1 MSEPIEK
8 TAVAVIET
16 SDVAVIEASTVD
28 VMEATAVDVIETS
41 DVAVKKLGI
50 LNRTQTIVLCAMFT
64 TLVYLFTM
72 LNINPLGI
80 PGGLVH
86 LGNIPF
92 FIAAILFGK
101 KVGALSGG
109 IGMALFDLLSGTYAN
124 WAPFTLVIGLAI
136 GFVVALI
143 AEGRKTFPFFIF
155 AMVAAAAI
163 KVVGYYIAEG
173 ILYGNWISPVASIPG
188 NLMQVG
194 VGAVIVLIIIE
205 PLRIAAKKTILRS
218 SY

>member
-1 MSEPIEK
+1 MSEQIEQR
-8 TAVAVIET
+8 TAEL
-16 SDVAVIEASTVD
+16 
-28 VMEATAVDVIETS
+28 
-41 DVAVKKLGI
+41 KKPGSLS
-50 LNRTQTIVLCAMFT
+50 RTQTIVLCAMFT

-72 LNINPLGI
+72 LNVNPLGL

-143 AEGRKTFPFFIF
+143 AEGRKTIPFFLL
-155 AMVAAAAI
+155 AMLAAAAI

-173 ILYGNWISPVASIPG
+173 ILYGNWITPVYSIPG
-188 NLMQVG
+188 NLTQVG
-194 VGAVIVLIIIE
+194 VAAVIVLIILE
-205 PLRIAAKKTILRS
+205 PLRIAANKTLLRNS
-218 SY
+218 Q

>member
-1 MSEPIEK
+1 MSEQSN
-8 TAVAVIET
+8 TN
-16 SDVAVIEASTVD
+16 
-28 VMEATAVDVIETS
+28 AVDVKQAGVLS
-41 DVAVKKLGI
+41 
-50 LNRTQTIVLCAMFT
+50 RTQTIVLCAMFT

-72 LNINPLGI
+72 LNVNPLGI
-80 PGGLVH
+80 AGGLVH

-101 KVGALSGG
+101 KVGAISGG
-109 IGMALFDLLSGTYAN
+109 IGMALFDLLSGAYAV

-143 AEGRKTFPFFIF
+143 AEGRKTFPFFF
-155 AMVAAAAI
+155 LAMLAAAAI

-173 ILYGNWISPVASIPG
+173 ILFHNWISPVLSIPG
-188 NLMQVG
+188 NLTQVG

-205 PLRIAAKKTILRS
+205 PLRIAANKTILRS
-218 SY
+218 SH